1 LVWPLDNKPGIT
13 STFCEFRPSH
23 FHAGIDIRTYH
34 KVGVPCLAVGDGVVS
49 YVRVSPSGYGRALFL
64 KLDDGRTAVYAHLQ
78 RFMPQ
83 LQEMIRLRQEETEE
97 YSVRIWLSDEEK
109 IHVKQ
114 GDVIAYSG
122 RSGTKH
128 PHLHFE
134 LRDENGHLL
143 NPLLQGL
150 PIPDD
155 IKPSVNAIALTPLD
169 GSSTVEGDFQPRIY
183 SKFNLQNGIYAID
196 DPIPVSGSIG
206 VSVKEYDKANEADNF
221 LACYGVKLI
230 ADRDTVF
237 EFNFDSFSFE
247 KTRQIELQRDY
258 RLQRRGK
265 GAYHRLYRIPGN
277 SLNWIEGDGIIAVDH
292 SDSVNVEI
300 ELTDAFNNL
309 TTIKFTIVSE
319 LDSLKDSEPVGIP
332 LLRRHETISI
342 FDDYIRLMS
351 PVSASE
357 KVIDSLFK
365 GRMILA
371 QSSQRESVIS
381 LTMNQTEYSDS
392 AVDLSKIIDG
402 GESGNPILLNYVAP
416 KETRELRSG
425 DGKFIATIFPSS
437 LHDTMAVMITSK
449 NSSDFKSDNPLE
461 SMYQV
466 QPHDQPLAGTVEVK
480 IARENGE
487 MVEPGWGIYYLDRKS
502 GWTFLGADSGDGYYS
517 AKAMSWETFGLMQ
530 DSDNPIIE
538 LISPADGDLFRSGKP
553 TFRVN
558 VNDETSGIISSG
570 LTMMIDDRKVPVE
583 YDPVIRRMIY
593 KPWFELSE
601 GRHTLEIIAEDR
613 VGNISRIGRTFIID
627 K

>member
-1 LVWPLDNKPGIT
+1 MVWPLDNKPGIT

>member
-1 LVWPLDNKPGIT
+1 MVWPLDNKPGIT

-365 GRMILA
+365 GSMILA

>member
-1 LVWPLDNKPGIT
+1 MVWPLDNKPGIT

-34 KVGVPCLAVGDGVVS
+34 KVGGPCLAVGDGVVS